1 MKNLTKIFLAVVAG
15 MFAFSCV
22 TDATEDLGIKVEG
35 QGVTELT
42 LSLEESRTH
51 LGEKAEGVYPLYW
64 SEGDQ
69 IAVNGVVSNE
79 IVIGSDATAA
89 TFKFAEE
96 VKTPLCIV
104 YPAPEAVAIEDE
116 VTEEPTPEPEP
127 TPTPEPELPQDTYP
141 VTFANVQPYTVGTF
155 APQTAPMYGYA
166 TEATEVQLNHLT
178 GVLRF
183 AVKGNGE
190 KVTSIVVKAHR
201 GKIAGTFLINC
212 KTGTLTAH
220 EEAVNTVTVTFA
232 EPLVLGAEATPVYVA
247 VPAGSHGTFL
257 VTINTEAHEKMTVKF
272 DSDLKPINAG
282 SVREFKEFA
291 YAANTAD
298 TEDSAFIIDSEEAL
312 IEFARIASTFY
323 PRTAAKV
330 VADLDM
336 SEYNWKP
343 IEGFGEFEFDGG
355 SAEGYTINGLKAP
368 LFGTTSA
375 TIKNVTLTNVA
386 IVETEAAFTGSIARV
401 LNGGELHNCSATG
414 TLLVN
419 NTTLSIAKPEDQYN
433 EIAHGGL
440 VGWAVGATIYNCE
453 GDVDVTVT
461 SYGAANK
468 AKASAG
474 GVVGAIANLCKMN
487 NVTNNGDVLYNG
499 TTNEAAMYLGG
510 VVGKS
515 SYSTPSLAEFSNIT
529 NNGNVSTAKDSKS
542 VADLLMAGCA
552 GDIVMENATV
562 VCDKLTNN
570 GDITHNGYSYG
581 TRLAGV
587 AAYTSTGSFT
597 NCKNTGDLTIAT
609 GARHGAGY
617 MGGVFGASVY
627 PKTFSNIVNEG
638 AITIQDAAK
647 EDLTFKHGYVQLYGI
662 AYGVSMKAGD
672 DIPTVTNCINRGP
685 LSVGKITN
693 ATTGNGG
700 RLYMAGLF
708 SNIYAG
714 NFSDCT
720 NEATGT
726 ITAKTGLWST
736 EYMIGGFVT
745 YIGSNSNCTTIK
757 ITDCENKAAILC
769 DPYIDD
775 NNTILK
781 GEIGGFC
788 AEAYVDSNADTY
800 HVEFLRAK
808 NSGNVTVKG
817 TFTTSGYPYL
827 GGFMGVANYDS
838 LFFTDCEVSGTTD
851 MNATAISACVGGFIG
866 YDTTNW
872 ELQFDG
878 CTHSGVVKYS
888 ALASTATAKTT
899 EAVRMGGFCGYRGAG
914 ITTKYKDCANTGSV
928 ILEGEQTAKG
938 NGMHGYNIGGLFG
951 RNAGNKLT
959 FEDCTNGELGS
970 TTKGAVT
977 AAGTPSSGITL
988 GGIMGLTSHHFTAT
1002 GCKNYGPIKQT
1013 GAGGAGGSYR
1023 SSIGGILGAAPNTGT
1038 STITITNCENYGNVA
1053 YGSVAPTHRVD
1064 VGGIMGTSSQE
1075 GTTTITGCKNGGK
1088 IEFNASGA
1096 GAEISIGG
1104 IGGTIQRGTL
1114 TNCVNL
1120 ASAEIYSN
1128 GSSSSNYEVA
1138 GITGS
1143 TALNSA
1149 NLYNCDNYGHINQV
1163 KASKGVTQ
1171 IGGINGYGYRFG
1183 TIDGCDNFGTITFA
1197 GTATSKNGNAGG
1209 VIGYARF
1216 QGANAAAD
1224 GSTPAGVAAV
1234 TNCGNYADQ
1243 TWGGT
1248 AKTYYVGGVIGY
1260 CKSIESGEAKLE
1272 NLKNIANLTFKSKGD
1287 TDANTYLGGICGT
1300 FGSADKPHHLKG
1312 GVFYGNCKAIGL
1324 EGLTGLAFGNYRT
1337 DTRFVENVQFGGNM
1351 VFAENK
1357 ETEEDIDTGE
1367 VFEKITDIL
1376 TPITEEN
1383 IHQYAYKYNEGNPS
1397 VTLEQFKADGCS
1409 VITTK
1414 PAVPAAPAN

>member
-1 MKNLTKIFLAVVAG
+1 MKNLTKIFMAVAVA
-15 MFAFSCV
+15 MFAFACV
-22 TDATEDLGIKVEG
+22 TDTTEDLGIKVEG

-51 LGEKAEGVYPLYW
+51 LGEKVTDENGVSLYPLYW
-64 SEGDQ
+64 SEGDA
-69 IAVNGVVSNE
+69 IAVNGVVSNPLTAGGE
-79 IVIGSDATAA
+79 ATAV
-89 TFKFAEE
+89 FKFNEE
-96 VKTPLCIV
+96 VTAPLCVV
-104 YPAPEAVAIEDE
+104 YPASAAATVEEGGEA
-116 VTEEPTPEPEP
+116 TPEPEP
-127 TPTPEPELPQDTYP
+127 APVTAYP
-141 VTFANVQPYTVGTF
+141 VNFLAVQPYTVGTF
-155 APQTAPMYGYA
+155 APQAAPMYGYA
-166 TEATEVQLNHLT
+166 AELPETGVQLNHLT
-178 GVLRF
+178 GVLRL
-183 AVKGNGE
+183 AIAGNGE
-190 KVTSIVVKAHR
+190 KVTSIVVKAQK
-201 GKIAGTFLINC
+201 GKIAGAYTVDC
-212 KTGTLTAH
+212 TTGVLTPSA
-220 EEAVNTVTVTFA
+220 EATNGIIVTFA
-232 EPLVLGAEATPVYVA
+232 EPLVLGAEATPVYLT
-247 VPAGSHGTFL
+247 VPAGNYGTF
-257 VTINTEAHEKMTVKF
+257 VITVNTEAHEKMTVKF
-272 DSDLKPINAG
+272 DSDKKPINAG
-282 SVREFKEFA
+282 TVREFAQFT
-291 YAANTAD
+291 YATNAN
-298 TEDSAFIIDSEEAL
+298 DSEEVFIIDSKEAL

-336 SEYNWKP
+336 SEIDWTP
-343 IEGFGEFEFDGG
+343 IEGFSAYEFDGG
-355 SAEGYTINGLKAP
+355 SEEGCVISGLKAP
-368 LFGTTSA
+368 LFGTTNA

-386 IVETEAAFTGSIARV
+386 IVETEAAFSGSIARV
-401 LNGGELHNCSATG
+401 LNGGELHNCSAAG

-499 TTNEAAMYLGG
+499 TTNAAAMYLGG

-542 VADLLMAGCA
+542 DADLLMAGCA

-570 GDITHNGYSYG
+570 GDITHNGYSNG

-587 AAYTSTGSFT
+587 AAYTCTGSFT
-597 NCKNTGDLTIAT
+597 NCKNTGDLTITT
-609 GARHGAGY
+609 GARHTSGY
-617 MGGVFGASVY
+617 MGGVFGQTVY

-647 EDLTFKHGYVQLYGI
+647 EDLTFKHGYIQMYGI
-662 AYGVSMKAGD
+662 AYGVSMRAGD
-672 DIPTVTNCINRGP
+672 DTPTVTNCINRGP

-714 NFSDCT
+714 NISDCT

-769 DPYIDD
+769 DPYIDE

-788 AEAYVDSNADTY
+788 AEAYVDTDADTY

-817 TFTTSGYPYL
+817 QFTTSGYPYF

-888 ALASTATAKTT
+888 ALASSATGDKT
-899 EAVRMGGFCGYRGAG
+899 EAVRMGGFTGYRGATV
-914 ITTKYKDCANTGSV
+914 TTKYKDCVNTGSV

-938 NGMHGYNIGGLFG
+938 KDMHGYNIGGLFG

-959 FEDCTNGELGS
+959 FENCTNGELGS

-1023 SSIGGILGAAPNTGT
+1023 SSIGGILGAAPNDGT
-1038 STITITNCENYGNVA
+1038 YTITITNCENYGNVA
-1053 YGSVAPTHRVD
+1053 YGSVKPTHRVD
-1064 VGGIMGTSSQE
+1064 VGGIMGTSSQK

-1088 IEFNASGA
+1088 IEYNASGA
-1096 GAEISIGG
+1096 GSEISIGG
-1104 IGGTIQRGTL
+1104 IGGTIQGGTL

-1120 ASAEIYSN
+1120 ATGEIYSN
-1128 GSSSSNYEVA
+1128 GTSTSNYEVG

-1163 KASKGVTQ
+1163 KASKGTTQ

-1197 GTATSKNGNAGG
+1197 GTATNKNGNAGG

-1248 AKTYYVGGVIGY
+1248 AQTYYVGGVIGY
-1260 CKSIESGEAKLE
+1260 CRTKESGVATLE
-1272 NLKNIANLTFKSKGD
+1272 NLKNIANLTFKSKGSS
-1287 TDANTYLGGICGT
+1287 DANTYLGGICGT
-1300 FGSADKPHHLKG
+1300 FGSADNPHHLKG
-1312 GVFYGNCKAIGL
+1312 GVFYGDCKAIGL
-1324 EGLTGLAFGNYRT
+1324 EGLIGLAFGNYRL
-1337 DTRFVENVQFGGNM
+1337 DTRYVENVQFGGNM

-1367 VFEKITDIL
+1367 VIETITNVL

-1383 IHQYAYKYNEGNPS
+1383 IHQYAYKHNEGNPS
-1397 VTLEQFKADGCS
+1397 VTFEQFTKDGCT

-1414 PAVPAAPAN
+1414 PAVPGQN

>member
-1 MKNLTKIFLAVVAG
+1 MKNLTKIFFAVAVA
-15 MFAFSCV
+15 MFAFACV
-22 TDATEDLGIKVEG
+22 TDTTEDLGIEVGKG
-35 QGVTELT
+35 GGNTQIT

-51 LGEKAEGVYPLYW
+51 LGEKVTDENGVSLYPLYW
-64 SEGDQ
+64 SEGDA
-69 IAVNGVVSNE
+69 IAVNGVVSNPLTTGGE
-79 IVIGSDATAA
+79 ATA
-89 TFKFAEE
+89 TFSFAEE
-96 VKTPLCIV
+96 VKTPLHIV
-104 YPAPEAVAIEDE
+104 YPASAVATVEGE
-116 VTEEPTPEPEP
+116 ETETPAATVSAVNFLAE
-127 TPTPEPELPQDTYP
+127 
-141 VTFANVQPYTVGTF
+141 QPYTVGTF
-155 APQTAPMYGYA
+155 APQAAPMYGYSEGVP
-166 TEATEVQLNHLT
+166 TEGVQLNHLT
-178 GVLRF
+178 GVLRL
-183 AVKGNGE
+183 AIKGDGE
-190 KVTSIVVKAHR
+190 KVTSIKAVAQN
-201 GKIAGTFLINC
+201 GKIAGAYTVDCTN
-212 KTGTLTAH
+212 GTLTAVD
-220 EEAVNTVTVTFA
+220 ASNTVTVTFA

-247 VPAGSHGTFL
+247 VPAGNYGTFMIT
-257 VTINTEAHEKMTVKF
+257 VYTEAHEKMTVKF
-272 DSDLKPINAG
+272 NSDIKPINAG
-282 SVREFKEFA
+282 AVREFSEFT
-291 YAANTAD
+291 YAANTNDAEG
-298 TEDSAFIIDSEEAL
+298 TFIIDSEEAL

-323 PRTAAKV
+323 PYTAAKV
-330 VADLDM
+330 TASIDM
-336 SEYNWKP
+336 SGYDWKS
-343 IEGFGEFEFDGG
+343 IEGFGAYEFDGG
-355 SAEGYTINGLKAP
+355 SAEGCTIKGLKAP
-368 LFGTTSA
+368 LFATTNA
-375 TIKNVTLTNVA
+375 TIKNVELTNVA

-433 EIAHGGL
+433 EIALGGL

-461 SYGAANK
+461 SFGANNK

-474 GVVGAIANLCKMN
+474 GVVGAIANLCKMK

-499 TTNEAAMYLGG
+499 TTNQAAMYLGG

-529 NNGNVSTAKDSKS
+529 NNGNVSTAKDGKN
-542 VADLLMAGCA
+542 VGDLLLAGCA
-552 GDIVMENATV
+552 GDIVMESTTV

-570 GDITHNGYSYG
+570 GDITHNGYSNG
-581 TRLAGV
+581 ARLGGV
-587 AAYTSTGSFT
+587 AAYTCTGSFT
-597 NCKNTGDLTIAT
+597 NCKNTGDLTITT
-609 GARHGAGY
+609 GARHTSGY
-617 MGGVFGASVY
+617 MGGLFGQTVY
-627 PKTFSNIVNEG
+627 TKTFSNNVNEG

-647 EDLTFKHGYVQLYGI
+647 EDLTFTHGYIQLYGI
-662 AYGVSMKAGD
+662 AAGISMKAEA
-672 DIPTVTNCINRGP
+672 DIPTVTNCTNRGP
-685 LSVGKITN
+685 LSVGRITN
-693 ATTGNGG
+693 ASTGNGG

-714 NFSDCT
+714 NITNCT

-726 ITAKTGLWST
+726 ITAKTGLWSS

-745 YIGSNSNCTTIK
+745 YIGSNSNCKTIK

-788 AEAYVDSNADTY
+788 AEAYVDTDADTY

-817 TFTTSGYPYL
+817 KFVTSGYPYF
-827 GGFMGVANYDS
+827 GGFMGCANYDS

-851 MNATAISACVGGFIG
+851 MNATAISACLGGFIG

-888 ALASTATAKTT
+888 ALASSATGDGT
-899 EAVRMGGFCGYRGAG
+899 EAVRMGGFTGYRGAT
-914 ITTKYKDCANTGSV
+914 ITTKYKDCVNTGSV

-938 NGMHGYNIGGLFG
+938 KGMHGYNIGGFFG
-951 RNAGNKLT
+951 RNNGNKLS
-959 FEDCTNGELGS
+959 FENCTNGELGS

-988 GGIMGLTSHHFTAT
+988 GGIMGLTTSHFTAT

-1013 GAGGAGGSYR
+1013 GAGGASGTYR
-1023 SSIGGILGAAPNTGT
+1023 SSLGGILGAAPNEGT

-1053 YGSVAPTHRVD
+1053 YGSVKPTNRVD
-1064 VGGIMGTSSQE
+1064 IGGIMGTSSQK

-1088 IEFNASGA
+1088 IEYNASGA

-1104 IGGTIQRGTL
+1104 IGGTIQGGTL

-1120 ASAEIYSN
+1120 ATGEIYSN
-1128 GSSSSNYEVA
+1128 GSATSNYEVG

-1163 KASKGVTQ
+1163 KASGGTTQ
-1171 IGGINGYGYRFG
+1171 IGGVNGYAYRFG

-1197 GTATSKNGNAGG
+1197 GTATSKNGNVGG

-1248 AKTYYVGGVIGY
+1248 AKTYYAGGVIGY
-1260 CKSIESGEAKLE
+1260 CRSRESGIATLE
-1272 NLKNIANLTFKSKGD
+1272 NLKNIANFTFNSKGD
-1287 TDANTYLGGICGT
+1287 SDANTYLGGICGT
-1300 FGSADKPHHLKG
+1300 FGSEDNPHHLNG

-1324 EGLTGLAFGNYRT
+1324 EGLIGLAFGNYRT
-1337 DTRFVENVQFGGNM
+1337 DTRYVENVQFGGNM

-1357 ETEEDIDTGE
+1357 ETEEDVDTGE

-1383 IHQYAYKYNEGNPS
+1383 IHKYAYKYNEGNPS

-1414 PAVPAAPAN
+1414 PAVPAAPANN

>member
-1 MKNLTKIFLAVVAG
+1 MKNLTKIFLAVAVA
-15 MFAFSCV
+15 MFAFACV
-22 TDATEDLGIKVEG
+22 TDTTEDLGIKVEG

-64 SEGDQ
+64 SEGDA
-69 IAVNGVVSNE
+69 IAVNGVVSNPLTAGGE
-79 IVIGSDATAA
+79 ATAV
-89 TFKFAEE
+89 FKFNEE
-96 VKTPLCIV
+96 VTAPLCVV
-104 YPAPEAVAIEDE
+104 YPASAAATVEEGGEA
-116 VTEEPTPEPEP
+116 TPEPEP
-127 TPTPEPELPQDTYP
+127 APAPVTAYP
-141 VTFANVQPYTVGTF
+141 VNFLAVQPYTVGTF
-155 APQTAPMYGYA
+155 APQAAPMYGYSEGVP
-166 TEATEVQLNHLT
+166 TEGVQLNHLT
-178 GVLRF
+178 GVLRL
-183 AVKGNGE
+183 AIAGNGE
-190 KVTSIVVKAHR
+190 KVTSIVVKAQK
-201 GKIAGTFLINC
+201 GKIAGAYTVDC
-212 KTGTLTAH
+212 TTGVLTPSA
-220 EEAVNTVTVTFA
+220 EATNGITVTFA

-247 VPAGSHGTFL
+247 VPAGNYGTF
-257 VTINTEAHEKMTVKF
+257 VITIATEAHEKMTVKF
-272 DSDLKPINAG
+272 NSDIKPINAAT
-282 SVREFKEFA
+282 VREFAQFT
-291 YAANTAD
+291 YAANTNDAEG
-298 TEDSAFIIDSEEAL
+298 TFIIDSEEAL

-323 PRTAAKV
+323 PYTAAKV

-336 SEYNWKP
+336 SEIDWTP
-343 IEGFGEFEFDGG
+343 IEGFGAYEFDGG
-355 SAEGYTINGLKAP
+355 SEEGCVISGLKAP
-368 LFGTTSA
+368 LFGSTA
-375 TIKNVTLTNVA
+375 AIIKNLTLTGVN
-386 IVETEAAFTGSIARV
+386 IVETEAAFSGSIARV
-401 LNGGELHNCSATG
+401 LNGGELHNCSAAG

-419 NTTLSIAKPEDQYN
+419 NTTLTIANPTGHYN

-440 VGWAVGATIYNCE
+440 VGYADAATIYNCE
-453 GDVDVTVT
+453 SDVDVTVT
-461 SYGAANK
+461 SFCASAVK
-468 AKASAG
+468 ATAG
-474 GVVGAIANLCKMN
+474 GVVGSAANLTKMN
-487 NVTNNGDVLYNG
+487 NVINNGDVVYNG
-499 TTNEAAMYLGG
+499 KTYTGNVYLSG
-510 VVGKS
+510 VVGKPCVT
-515 SYSTPSLAEFSNIT
+515 YAPCFAEFSNIT
-529 NNGNVSTAKDSKS
+529 NNGNVSTTKDSKIT
-542 VADLLMAGCA
+542 ADALFAGIA
-552 GDIVMENATV
+552 GEILMENATV
-562 VCDKLTNN
+562 VCDKLVNN
-570 GDITHNGYSYG
+570 GDVTHNGYVNG
-581 TRLAGV
+581 TRLAGIV
-587 AAYTSTGSFT
+587 AYTSTGSFT

-609 GARHGAGY
+609 GARHTSGY
-617 MGGVFGASVY
+617 VGGLFTNTVY
-627 PKTFSNIVNEG
+627 PKTFSNNVNEG
-638 AITIQDAAK
+638 AITIQDAAE
-647 EDLTFKHGYVQLYGI
+647 EDLTFKHGYVQMFGI
-662 AYGVSMKAGD
+662 AYGISMRAGD
-672 DIPTVTNCINRGP
+672 DIPTVSNCINRGP

-714 NFSDCT
+714 HYSDCT

-745 YIGSNSNCTTIK
+745 YIGSNSNCDTIK

-769 DPYIDD
+769 DPYIDA

-888 ALASTATAKTT
+888 ALASDATANTT

-914 ITTKYKDCANTGSV
+914 ITTLYKDCANTGSV

-938 NGMHGYNIGGLFG
+938 KSMHAYNLGGLFG

-959 FEDCTNGELGS
+959 FENCTNGELGS

-977 AAGTPSSGITL
+977 AAGTPSTGITL

-1013 GAGGAGGSYR
+1013 GAGGSSGTYR
-1023 SSIGGILGAAPNTGT
+1023 SSIGGILGAAPNDGT

-1053 YGSVAPTHRVD
+1053 YGSVKPTHRVD
-1064 VGGIMGTSSQE
+1064 VGGIMGTSSQK

-1088 IEFNASGA
+1088 IEYNASGA
-1096 GAEISIGG
+1096 GAEISFGG
-1104 IGGTIQRGTL
+1104 IAGTIQSGTL

-1128 GSSSSNYEVA
+1128 GSSTSNYNVA

-1163 KASKGVTQ
+1163 KASGGVTQ
-1171 IGGINGYGYRFG
+1171 IGGVNGYAYRFG

-1197 GTATSKNGNAGG
+1197 GTGTSKNGNAGG
-1209 VIGYARF
+1209 VIGHARF

-1248 AKTYYVGGVIGY
+1248 ASTYYVGGVIGY
-1260 CKSIESGEAKLE
+1260 CRSKESGVATLE
-1272 NLKNIANLTFKSKGD
+1272 NLKNIANLTFNSKGGS
-1287 TDANTYLGGICGT
+1287 DANTYIGGICGT
-1300 FGSADKPHHLKG
+1300 FGSDTNPHHIDG
-1312 GVFYGNCKAIGL
+1312 GVFYGNFKAIGMEKL
-1324 EGLTGLAFGNYRT
+1324 IGLAFGNFRT
-1337 DTRFVENVQFGGNM
+1337 ATRFVENVQFGGNM
-1351 VFAENK
+1351 VFAEDK
-1357 ETEEDIDTGE
+1357 VEIEDGEGNIDTT
-1367 VFEKITDIL
+1367 ITDVL
-1376 TPITEEN
+1376 TPITTEN
-1383 IHQYAYKYNEGNPS
+1383 LYMYAYKYNGENPS
-1397 VTLEQFKADGCS
+1397 VTTEELAAENCT

-1414 PAVPAAPAN
+1414 PAVPGQN

>member
-1 MKNLTKIFLAVVAG
+1 MKNLTKIFMAVAVA
-15 MFAFSCV
+15 MFAFACV
-22 TDATEDLGIKVEG
+22 TDTTEDLGVKVEG
-35 QGVTELT
+35 QKGVTELT

-51 LGEKAEGVYPLYW
+51 LGEKVTDENGVSLYPLYW

-79 IVIGSDATAA
+79 IEIGSDATAA

-96 VKTPLCIV
+96 VKTPLCVV
-104 YPAPEAVAIEDE
+104 YPASAAATVEEGGEA
-116 VTEEPTPEPEP
+116 TPEPEP
-127 TPTPEPELPQDTYP
+127 APVTAYP
-141 VTFANVQPYTVGTF
+141 VNFLAEQPYTVGTF
-155 APQTAPMYGYA
+155 APQAAPMYGYA
-166 TEATEVQLNHLT
+166 AELPETGVQLNHLT
-178 GVLRF
+178 GVLRL
-183 AVKGNGE
+183 AIAGNGE
-190 KVTSIVVKAHR
+190 KVTSIVVKAHK
-201 GKIAGTFLINC
+201 GKIAGAYTVDC
-212 KTGTLTAH
+212 TTGELTPNA
-220 EEAVNTVTVTFA
+220 EAVSSLTVTFA

-247 VPAGSHGTFL
+247 VPAGNYGTFAI
-257 VTINTEAHEKMTVKF
+257 TINTEAHQKMTVKF
-272 DSDLKPINAG
+272 NSDVKPINAAT
-282 SVREFKEFA
+282 VREFSAFTYE
-291 YAANTAD
+291 ANANDAED
-298 TEDSAFIIDSEEAL
+298 TFIIDSKEAL
-312 IEFARIASTFY
+312 IEFAKIAGTFF
-323 PRTAAKV
+323 PRTKAV
-330 VADLDM
+330 VTADIDM
-336 SEYNWKP
+336 TGYDWTP
-343 IEGFGEFEFDGG
+343 IANFGEFEFDGG
-355 SAEGYTINGLKAP
+355 SEEGCVISGLKAP
-368 LFGTTSA
+368 LFGTTNA

-401 LNGGELHNCSATG
+401 LNGGELHNCSAAG

-529 NNGNVSTAKDSKS
+529 NHGNVSTAKDSKND
-542 VADLLMAGCA
+542 ADLLMAGCA
-552 GDIVMENATV
+552 GDIVMESAAV

-570 GDITHNGYSYG
+570 GDITHNGYSNG
-581 TRLAGV
+581 ARLAGV
-587 AAYTSTGSFT
+587 GAYTCTGSFT
-597 NCKNTGDLTIAT
+597 NCKNTGDLTITT
-609 GARHGAGY
+609 GARHTSGY
-617 MGGVFGASVY
+617 MGGVFGQTVY
-627 PKTFSNIVNEG
+627 PKTMDNIVNEG

-647 EDLTFKHGYVQLYGI
+647 EDLTFKHGYIQMYGI

-672 DIPTVTNCINRGP
+672 DIPTVKNCINRGP

-714 NFSDCT
+714 NISDCT

-745 YIGSNSNCTTIK
+745 YIGSNSNCDTIK
-757 ITDCENKAAILC
+757 ITDCENKANILC

-1013 GAGGAGGSYR
+1013 GAGGSGNSYR
-1023 SSIGGILGAAPNTGT
+1023 SSIGGILGAAPNDGT
-1038 STITITNCENYGNVA
+1038 YTITITNCENYGNVA
-1053 YGSVAPTHRVD
+1053 YGSVTPTHRVD
-1064 VGGIMGTSSQE
+1064 VAGIMGTSSQK

-1088 IEFNASGA
+1088 IEYNASGA
-1096 GAEISIGG
+1096 SAEISFGG
-1104 IGGTIQRGTL
+1104 IAGTIQGGTL
-1114 TNCVNL
+1114 TDCVNL

-1128 GSSSSNYEVA
+1128 GTSTSNYNVA

-1163 KASKGVTQ
+1163 KASKGTTQ
-1171 IGGINGYGYRFG
+1171 IGGINGYAYRFG

-1197 GTATSKNGNAGG
+1197 GTATNKNGNAGG
-1209 VIGYARF
+1209 VIGHARF

-1243 TWGGT
+1243 TWAGT
-1248 AKTYYVGGVIGY
+1248 ASTYYVGGVIGY
-1260 CKSIESGEAKLE
+1260 CRSKESGVATLE
-1272 NLKNIANLTFKSKGD
+1272 NLKNIANITFKSKGGS
-1287 TDANTYLGGICGT
+1287 DANTYLGGICGT
-1300 FGSADKPHHLKG
+1300 FGSADNPHHLKG

>member
-1 MKNLTKIFLAVVAG
+1 MKNLTKIFLAVAVA
-15 MFAFSCV
+15 MFAFACV
-22 TDATEDLGIKVEG
+22 TDTTEDLGIQINKG
-35 QGVTELT
+35 GGITELS

-64 SEGDQ
+64 SDGDA
-69 IAVNGVVSNE
+69 IAVNGVVSAPLTTGGE
-79 IVIGSDATAA
+79 VTA
-89 TFKFAEE
+89 TFSFAEE
-96 VKTPLCIV
+96 VKTPLHIV
-104 YPAPEAVAIEDE
+104 YPASAVATVEGE
-116 VTEEPTPEPEP
+116 ETETPAATVSAVNFLAE
-127 TPTPEPELPQDTYP
+127 
-141 VTFANVQPYTVGTF
+141 QPYTVGTF
-155 APQTAPMYGYA
+155 APQAAPMYGYSEGVP
-166 TEATEVQLNHLT
+166 TEGVQLNHLT
-178 GVLRF
+178 GVLRL
-183 AVKGNGE
+183 AIKGDGE
-190 KVTSIVVKAHR
+190 KVTSIKAVAQN
-201 GKIAGTFLINC
+201 GKIAGAYTVDCTN
-212 KTGTLTAH
+212 GTLTAVD
-220 EEAVNTVTVTFA
+220 ASNTVTVTFA

-247 VPAGSHGTFL
+247 VPAGNYGTFMIT
-257 VTINTEAHEKMTVKF
+257 VYTEAHEKMTVKF
-272 DSDLKPINAG
+272 NSDIKPINAG
-282 SVREFKEFA
+282 AVREFSEFT
-291 YAANTAD
+291 YAANTNDAEG
-298 TEDSAFIIDSEEAL
+298 TFIIDSEEAL

-323 PRTAAKV
+323 PYTAAKV
-330 VADLDM
+330 TASIDM
-336 SEYNWKP
+336 SGYDWKS
-343 IEGFGEFEFDGG
+343 IEGFGAYEFDGG
-355 SAEGYTINGLKAP
+355 SEEGCVISGLKAP
-368 LFGTTSA
+368 LFATTNA

-386 IVETEAAFTGSIARV
+386 IVETEAAFSGSIARV
-401 LNGGELHNCSATG
+401 LNGGELNNCSATG

-419 NTTLSIAKPEDQYN
+419 NTTLSIAKPQDQYN

-461 SYGAANK
+461 SYGATNK

-474 GVVGAIANLCKMN
+474 GVVGAIANLCKIN

-515 SYSTPSLAEFSNIT
+515 SYSTPSLTEFSNIT

-552 GDIVMENATV
+552 GDIIMENATV

-570 GDITHNGYSYG
+570 GDITHNGYSNG
-581 TRLAGV
+581 LRLAGV
-587 AAYTSTGSFT
+587 GAYTCTGSFT

-609 GARHGAGY
+609 GARHTSGY
-617 MGGVFGASVY
+617 MGGVFGATAY
-627 PKTFSNIVNEG
+627 TKTFSNIVNEG

-647 EDLTFKHGYVQLYGI
+647 EDLTFTHGYIQLYGI
-662 AYGVSMKAGD
+662 AYGISMKGSTEA
-672 DIPTVTNCINRGP
+672 DIPTVTNCTNRGP
-685 LSVGKITN
+685 LSVGRITN
-693 ATTGNGG
+693 ASTGNGG

-708 SNIYAG
+708 SNIYAA
-714 NFSDCT
+714 NLSNCT

-726 ITAKTGLWST
+726 ITAKTGLWSS

-745 YIGSNSNCTTIK
+745 YIGSNSNCKTIK

-788 AEAYVDSNADTY
+788 AEAYVDTDADTY

-817 TFTTSGYPYL
+817 KFVTSGYPYF
-827 GGFMGVANYDS
+827 GGFMGCANYDS

-888 ALASTATAKTT
+888 ALASSATGDKT
-899 EAVRMGGFCGYRGAG
+899 EAVRMGGFTGYRGATV
-914 ITTKYKDCANTGSV
+914 TTKYKDCVNTGSV
-928 ILEGEQTAKG
+928 ILEGEQTA
-938 NGMHGYNIGGLFG
+938 NGKTMHGYNIGGFFG
-951 RNAGNKLT
+951 RNNGNKLS
-959 FEDCTNGELGS
+959 FENCTNGELGS

-988 GGIMGLTSHHFTAT
+988 GGIMGLTTSHFTAT

-1013 GAGGAGGSYR
+1013 GAGGASGTYR
-1023 SSIGGILGAAPNTGT
+1023 SSIAGILGAAPNAGT
-1038 STITITNCENYGNVA
+1038 STITITNCENYGNVG
-1053 YGSVAPTHRVD
+1053 YGSVKPTNRVD

-1120 ASAEIYSN
+1120 ATGEIYSN
-1128 GSSSSNYEVA
+1128 GSATSNYEVG

-1163 KASKGVTQ
+1163 KASGGTTQ
-1171 IGGINGYGYRFG
+1171 IGGVNGYAYRFG

-1197 GTATSKNGNAGG
+1197 GTATSKNGNVGG

-1248 AKTYYVGGVIGY
+1248 AKTYYAGGVIGY
-1260 CKSIESGEAKLE
+1260 CRSRESGIATLE
-1272 NLKNIANLTFKSKGD
+1272 NLKNIANFTFNSKGD
-1287 TDANTYLGGICGT
+1287 SDANTYLGGICGT
-1300 FGSADKPHHLKG
+1300 FGSADNPHHLNG
-1312 GVFYGNCKAIGL
+1312 GVFYGNCKAIDM

-1337 DTRFVENVQFGGNM
+1337 DTRYVENVQFGGNM
-1351 VFAENK
+1351 VFAENR
-1357 ETEEDIDTGE
+1357 ETVDDPDGGE
-1367 VFEKITDIL
+1367 PIESVTEIL

-1383 IHQYAYKYNEGNPS
+1383 IHKYAYKYNEGNPS

-1414 PAVPAAPAN
+1414 PAVPATPAK

>member
-1 MKNLTKIFLAVVAG
+1 MAKIFMAVVAG

-22 TDATEDLGIKVEG
+22 TDTTEDLGIKVEG
-35 QGVTELT
+35 QGVTELA

-64 SEGDQ
+64 SEGDA
-69 IAVNGVVSNE
+69 IAVNGTISNPLAAGGE
-79 IVIGSDATAA
+79 ATAV
-89 TFKFAEE
+89 FKFNEE
-96 VKTPLCIV
+96 VTAPLCVV

-116 VTEEPTPEPEP
+116 VTEEPTPEP

-141 VTFANVQPYTVGTF
+141 VTFAHVQPYTVGTF

-166 TEATEVQLNHLT
+166 AELPETGVQLQHLT

-183 AVKGNGE
+183 AIKGNGE

-232 EPLVLGAEATPVYVA
+232 EPLVLGAEAAPVYVA

-343 IEGFGEFEFDGG
+343 IEGFGAYEFDGG
-355 SAEGYTINGLKAP
+355 SEEGYTIKGLSAP
-368 LFGTTSA
+368 LFGTTAA

-386 IVETEAAFTGSIARV
+386 IVETEAAFSGSIARI
-401 LNGGELHNCSATG
+401 LNGGELHNCSAAG

-419 NTTLSIAKPEDQYN
+419 NTTLSIAKPKDDYSD
-433 EIAHGGL
+433 IAHGGL
-440 VGWAVGATIYNCE
+440 VGSAISATIYNCE
-453 GDVDVTVT
+453 SNVDVTVT
-461 SYGAANK
+461 SFGANNT
-468 AKASAG
+468 AKAEAG
-474 GVVGAIANLCKMN
+474 GAIGTVTNLCKIK
-487 NVTNNGDVLYNG
+487 NVTNNGDVIYNG
-499 TTNEAAMYLGG
+499 TTNQGGMYLCG
-510 VVGKS
+510 VVGKAN
-515 SYSTPSLAEFSNIT
+515 STTTIAALAEFSNIT
-529 NNGNVSTAKDSKS
+529 NNGNISTHKDSK
-542 VADLLMAGCA
+542 VTADLLFAGVA
-552 GDIVMENATV
+552 GDVVMENATV

-570 GDITHNGYSYG
+570 GDITHNGYSNG

-587 AAYTSTGSFT
+587 AAYNSTGSFT
-597 NCKNTGDLTIAT
+597 NCKNTGNLTIAT
-609 GARHGAGY
+609 GARHTAGY
-617 MGGVFGASVY
+617 MGGVFGATVY
-627 PKTFSNIVNEG
+627 PKTMNNIVNEG

-647 EDLTFKHGYVQLYGI
+647 EDLTFKHGYVQMYGI
-662 AYGVSMKAGD
+662 AYGVSMRAGD
-672 DIPTVTNCINRGP
+672 DIPTVTNCTNRGP

-788 AEAYVDSNADTY
+788 GEAYVDTNADTY

-817 TFTTSGYPYL
+817 KFVTSGYPYF
-827 GGFMGVANYDS
+827 GGFMGAANYDS

-888 ALASTATAKTT
+888 ALASSATGDKT
-899 EAVRMGGFCGYRGAG
+899 EAVRMGGFCGYRGAAV
-914 ITTKYKDCANTGSV
+914 TTKYKDCANTGSV

-938 NGMHGYNIGGLFG
+938 KSMHGYNIGGFFG
-951 RNAGNKLT
+951 RNAGNKLS
-959 FEDCTNGELGS
+959 FENCTNGELGS

-1013 GAGGAGGSYR
+1013 GAGGASATYR
-1023 SSIGGILGAAPNTGT
+1023 SSIGGILGAAPNEGT

-1053 YGSVAPTHRVD
+1053 YGSVTPTHRVD
-1064 VGGIMGTSSQE
+1064 VGGIMGTSSQK

-1088 IEFNASGA
+1088 IEYNASGA
-1096 GAEISIGG
+1096 GVEISFGG

-1120 ASAEIYSN
+1120 ATGEIYSN
-1128 GSSSSNYEVA
+1128 GTSSTNYNVA

-1163 KASKGVTQ
+1163 KASKGTTQ
-1171 IGGINGYGYRFG
+1171 IGGINGYAYRFG

-1197 GTATSKNGNAGG
+1197 GTGTTKNGNVGG
-1209 VIGYARF
+1209 VIGHARF

-1243 TWGGT
+1243 TWGGI
-1248 AKTYYVGGVIGY
+1248 AQKYYAGGVIGY
-1260 CKSIESGEAKLE
+1260 CRSRESGIATLE
-1272 NLKNIANLTFKSKGD
+1272 NLKNIANITFTSKGD
-1287 TDANTYLGGICGT
+1287 SDANTYLGGICGT
-1300 FGSADKPHHLKG
+1300 FGSADNPHHLDG

-1324 EGLTGLAFGNYRT
+1324 EGLTGLAFGNIRT

-1351 VFAENK
+1351 VFAEEK
-1357 ETEEDIDTGE
+1357 SSVEDAGGE
-1367 VFEKITDIL
+1367 VIEEIIDVL
-1376 TPITEEN
+1376 TPITAEN
-1383 IHQYAYKYNEGNPS
+1383 LYMYAYKYNGENPS
-1397 VTLEQFKADGCS
+1397 ATTEQLAADNCT

-1414 PAVPAAPAN
+1414 PAVPGQN

>member
-1 MKNLTKIFLAVVAG
+1 MKNLTKIFMAVVAG

-22 TDATEDLGIKVEG
+22 TDTTEDLGVKIEG
-35 QGVTELT
+35 QKGVTELAV
-42 LSLEESRTH
+42 SLEASRTH
-51 LGEKAEGVYPLYW
+51 LGEKAEGLYPLYW
-64 SEGDQ
+64 SEGDA
-69 IAVNGVVSNE
+69 ISVNGVTSTPLSAE
-79 IVIGSDATAA
+79 QAGEASA
-89 TFKFAEE
+89 TFSFDGEL
-96 VKTPLCIV
+96 VYPYCVV

-116 VTEEPTPEPEP
+116 GTEEPTPEPEP
-127 TPTPEPELPQDTYP
+127 TPELPQDTYP

-155 APQTAPMYGYA
+155 APQTAPMYGYLA
-166 TEATEVQLNHLT
+166 EAGKIEMQHLT
-178 GVLRF
+178 GVLRL
-183 AVKGNGE
+183 AIKGNGE
-190 KVTSIVVKAHR
+190 KVTSIVVKAHK

-220 EEAVNTVTVTFA
+220 EEALNIVTVTFA
-232 EPLVLGAEATPVYVA
+232 EPLVLGAEAAPVYVT

-272 DSDLKPINAG
+272 NSDVKPINAG
-282 SVREFKEFA
+282 SVREFSEFV
-291 YAANTAD
+291 YQANTAD

-312 IEFARIASTFY
+312 IEFARIAGTFY
-323 PRTAAKV
+323 PRTKAIV
-330 VADLDM
+330 TADIDM
-336 SEYNWKP
+336 TGYDWKP
-343 IEGFGEFEFDGG
+343 IEGFGAYEFDGG
-355 SAEGYTINGLKAP
+355 KEEGCFIKGLNAP
-368 LFGTTSA
+368 LFGSTAA
-375 TIKNVTLTNVA
+375 TIKNVALINVN

-401 LNGGELHNCSATG
+401 LQGGELHNCSAQG
-414 TLLVN
+414 TLVVN

-461 SYGAANK
+461 SYGANNK

-499 TTNEAAMYLGG
+499 TTNQAAMYLGG

-542 VADLLMAGCA
+542 TADLLLAGCA
-552 GDIVMENATV
+552 GDITMEDATV

-570 GDITHNGYSYG
+570 GDITHNGYSNG
-581 TRLAGV
+581 IRLGGV
-587 AAYTSTGSFT
+587 GAYTCTGSFT
-597 NCKNTGDLTIAT
+597 NCKNTGDLTITT
-609 GARHGAGY
+609 GARHLAAY
-617 MGGVFGASVY
+617 MGGVFGQTVY

-647 EDLTFKHGYVQLYGI
+647 EDLTFEHGYIQLYGI
-662 AYGVSMKAGD
+662 AYGVSMRAGD
-672 DIPTVTNCINRGP
+672 VIPTVTNCTNRGP
-685 LSVGKITN
+685 LSVGRITN

-708 SNIYAG
+708 SNIYAA
-714 NFSDCT
+714 NISNCT

-745 YIGSNSNCTTIK
+745 YIGSNTNCDTIK

-817 TFTTSGYPYL
+817 KFVTSGYPYL

-838 LFFTDCEVSGTTD
+838 LFFTNCEASGTTD

-888 ALASTATAKTT
+888 ALASAATGDKT
-899 EAVRMGGFCGYRGAG
+899 EAVRMGGFTGYRGATV
-914 ITTKYKDCANTGSV
+914 TTKYKDCVNTGSV

-938 NGMHGYNIGGLFG
+938 KSMHGYNIGGFFG
-951 RNAGNKLT
+951 RNNGNRLT
-959 FEDCTNGELGS
+959 FENCTNGELGS

-977 AAGTPSSGITL
+977 AADTPSSGITI
-988 GGIMGLTSHHFTAT
+988 GGIMGLTSHHFNAT

-1013 GAGGAGGSYR
+1013 GAGGASGTYR
-1023 SSIGGILGAAPNTGT
+1023 SSLGGILGAAPNTGT
-1038 STITITNCENYGNVA
+1038 STITITNCENYGNIA
-1053 YGSVAPTHRVD
+1053 YGSVVPTHRVD
-1064 VGGIMGTSSQE
+1064 VGGIMGTSSQK

-1088 IEFNASGA
+1088 IEYNASGA

-1104 IGGTIQRGTL
+1104 IAGTIQGGTL

-1120 ASAEIYSN
+1120 AAGEIYSN
-1128 GSSSSNYEVA
+1128 GTSTSNYNVA

-1163 KASKGVTQ
+1163 KASKGTTQ
-1171 IGGINGYGYRFG
+1171 IGVINGYAYRFG

-1197 GTATSKNGNAGG
+1197 GTATNKNGNVGG

-1248 AKTYYVGGVIGY
+1248 ANTYYAGGVIGY
-1260 CKSIESGEAKLE
+1260 CRTKESGIATLE
-1272 NLKNIANLTFKSKGD
+1272 NLKNVANLTFKSKGSS
-1287 TDANTYLGGICGT
+1287 DANTYLGGLCGT
-1300 FGSADKPHHLKG
+1300 FGSDENPHHIDG
-1312 GVFYGNCKAIGL
+1312 GVFYGNFKAIGM
-1324 EGLTGLAFGNYRT
+1324 EKKVGLAFGNCRT
-1337 DTRFVENVQFGGNM
+1337 DTRNVENVQFGGNM
-1351 VFAENK
+1351 VFSEHKTEEGVDDDGNPTGGEIVDDKIAITAEN
-1357 ETEEDIDTGE
+1357 
-1367 VFEKITDIL
+1367 L
-1376 TPITEEN
+1376 YM
-1383 IHQYAYKYNEGNPS
+1383 YAYKYNGENPS
-1397 VTLEQFKADGCS
+1397 VTTEQLTTDNCT

-1414 PAVPAAPAN
+1414 PAVPTTPAQ